1 MAQKKPGARST
12 RTEDAHIRTFPIA
25 DTRLPGRD
33 RIAIERIA
41 SIGLQPDDPED
52 VRIAKRVV
60 TLTAGLITTLST
72 VWVVTYFALALP
84 LSAAIPLT
92 YQVVTIVSLI
102 VFARTKRL
110 AFLRETQLAMMLLL
124 PFLLQLSLG
133 GFAPSSGVVLWSFT
147 APVGALMIGGVRS
160 SLAWFVAFAVVV
172 VLSGVLDPLIAPAE
186 VPTGIRIAFAVMNV
200 LGVSA
205 TAFLLLRYFV
215 LEREKERA
223 KSERLLLNV
232 LPAPIAARL
241 RDAESTIADRVED
254 VTVLFAD
261 LVGFTQLSASADAHD
276 VVDLLNG
283 LFSRFDE
290 LAERHGLEKIKT
302 IGDAYMVAG
311 GLPTPRPDHAEAI
324 ADMALEMIH
333 ELEGRRAGP
342 GPPLELRIGID
353 TGPVVAGVIGIRRF
367 IYDVW
372 GDTVNTAS
380 RMESHGVPGKIQVT
394 ERTYAVL
401 RDRYAFVERGTID
414 VKGRGPMRTWF
425 LEGRLGG

>member
-1 MAQKKPGARST
+1 
-12 RTEDAHIRTFPIA
+12 
-25 DTRLPGRD
+25 
-33 RIAIERIA
+33 
-41 SIGLQPDDPED
+41 
-52 VRIAKRVV
+52 V
-60 TLTAGLITTLST
+60 
-72 VWVVTYFALALP
+72 
-84 LSAAIPLT
+84 SAAVPFT
-92 YQVVTIVSLI
+92 YQVVTIVSLA

-133 GFAPSSGVVLWSFT
+133 GFAPSSGIVLWSFT
-147 APVGALMIGGVRS
+147 APVGALMIGGARG
-160 SLAWFVAFAVVV
+160 SLGWFAAFGVVV
-172 VLSGVLDPLIAPAE
+172 VASGVLDPLIAPAE
-186 VPTGIRIAFAVMNV
+186 VPVGVRIAFAVMNV
-200 LGVSA
+200 LGVTA

-241 RDAESTIADRVED
+241 RDAETTIADRAD
-254 VTVLFAD
+254 AVTVLFAD
-261 LVGFTQLSASADAHD
+261 LVGFTTMAASADADD
-276 VVDLLNG
+276 VVNLLNG

-302 IGDAYMVAG
+302 IGDAYMMVG
-311 GLPTPRPDHAEAI
+311 GLPTPRPDHAEAV
-324 ADMALEMIH
+324 ADMALEMIR
-333 ELEGRRAGP
+333 EIGGRRAGD

-380 RMESHGVPGKIQVT
+380 RMESHGVPGRIQVT
-394 ERTYAVL
+394 ERTYAAL
-401 RDRYAFVERGTID
+401 CDRYAFEERGTID
-414 VKGRGPMRTWF
+414 VRGRGPMRTWF
-425 LEGRLGG
+425 LEGRLAAGPAVSRA